1 MGDPETASRKP
12 LCPKKKDSGSVYR
25 KHQDEERSPEAPFP
39 VPAEALPAKAGVRLT
54 DPDTRVFRAEN
65 GAPQLAVHDFGKGKA
80 AYLSGFTYSPEAARM
95 LLDLLAYL
103 TGTDETAAAACESP
117 LAEAAWF
124 PKARK
129 LVVLNNGETAL
140 RTAVAWPDGSMDIAL
155 EPMETRIMEV

>member
-1 MGDPETASRKP
+1 MLREIEGKDLYRADDLYLYRFNDVTVTWQRCRK
-12 LCPKKKDSGSVYR
+12 
-25 KHQDEERSPEAPFP
+25 
-39 VPAEALPAKAGVRLT
+39 
-54 DPDTRVFRAEN
+54 
-65 GAPQLAVHDFGKGKA
+65 KA
-80 AYLSGFTYSPEAARM
+80 ALGVILKDFLQFDRNAPGFTYSPEAARM

-140 RTAVAWPDGSMDIAL
+140 RTAVAWPDGSMDVAL